1 MNINPESR
9 LNSFFLARI
18 QHYNH
23 KKYWRLREIVIDPA
37 NKRSKIYKLMAL
49 MYIKR
54 CDAYNLASMGTD
66 LGNGAR
72 FESVPHFPHGIK
84 GIIIHPSVK
93 VGKNSVIYQFVTIG
107 KKNDEDSFPVL
118 GDNVTVSAGAK
129 ILGGV
134 KIGNNVVV
142 GANAVVI
149 SDIPDNCIAV
159 GVPAVAKKIKL

>member
-1 MNINPESR
+1 MNINPESK
-9 LNSFFLARI
+9 LNSFILGRI

-23 KKYWRLREIVIDPA
+23 RKYWKLREIVIDPA
-37 NKRSKIYKLMAL
+37 SKRSKIRKLIAL
-49 MYIKR
+49 LYIKR

-66 LGNGAR
+66 LGKGAS
-72 FESVPHFPHGIK
+72 FETVPHFPHGIK

-107 KKNDEDSFPVL
+107 KKNDENAFPVL
-118 GDNVTVSAGAK
+118 GDNVTVGCGAV

-134 KIGNNVVV
+134 KVGNNVKI
-142 GANAVVI
+142 GANAVVL

-159 GVPAVAKKIKL
+159 GVPAVAKPIK